1 MKFEELK
8 IILKRLYKEYVKKH
22 LKRILLA
29 LILSIIVAAS
39 TSGIAWLLDPAVKKI
54 FIEQDKIFAWTIP
67 ILIIVAF
74 SSKGLS
80 LYFARVNIIRV
91 GEEVAGA
98 LQKKIASN
106 ILTSDIQ
113 TLDNRHS
120 GKYISNIMYD
130 THHVQS
136 LVSTGVLNLM
146 KDTFSVIALV
156 SLMFYQNWKLALFAI
171 LMMPL
176 AGGLAKSLG
185 KRIGKA
191 TSKAGISSGNLAS
204 FLTEIFKGS
213 RMIRIYQKEEEE
225 NKKAN
230 KVIDDLVEKN
240 IKIGSIMIRAT
251 PIMESLTGFMIA
263 GFIIFSGKLI
273 ASGEL
278 GVNNFFSFLAAMMLA
293 YQPIR
298 SLATINLVAYQGGA
312 AFKRIVDIIDREI
325 KIKEVSNSQK
335 LKLKNS
341 NINFNKISFK
351 YDSTSEQAVK
361 DINIKIKG
369 NTMTAFVGHSGA
381 GKSTIL
387 NLLPRF
393 YDPQEGVIEI
403 DNQNIKEVALSS
415 LRKNLS
421 LVSQDVILFDDTVK
435 NNVAYAKNNA
445 TDEQIVKACKFA
457 AADEFI
463 NKLPNSYNT
472 MIGENGVRLSG
483 GQKQRISI
491 ARAVLKESPIILLD
505 EATSSLDA
513 ESEEIVQNAINN
525 LTKNKTTLV
534 IAHRLSTIH
543 NANKIFV
550 MKSGRIVNSGDHQ
563 FLIKNCEEYQS
574 LYNRQLK

>member
-1 MKFEELK
+1 MKFDELK
-8 IILKRLYKEYVKKH
+8 IILMRLYKEYVRKHIKK
-22 LKRILLA
+22 ILIA
-29 LILSIIVAAS
+29 LVLSLVVAAS

-54 FIEQDKIFAWTIP
+54 FIEQNKVFAWSIP

-80 LYFARVNIIRV
+80 LYFARINIIRV

-98 LQKKIASN
+98 LQKKVANN

-120 GKYISNIMYD
+120 GKYISNVMFD
-130 THHVQS
+130 THHVQN

-156 SLMFYQNWKLALFAI
+156 SLMFYQNWKLAFFAI

-191 TSKAGISSGNLAS
+191 TSKAGVSSGNLAS

-213 RMIRIYQKEEEE
+213 KMIRIYQKENEE
-225 NKKAN
+225 NEKAN

-240 IKIGSIMIRAT
+240 IKIGSVMIRAT
-251 PIMESLTGFMIA
+251 PIMEALTGFMIA
-263 GFIIFSGKLI
+263 GFIIFSGRLI

-298 SLATINLVAYQGGA
+298 SLATINMAAYQGAA
-312 AFKRIVDIIDREI
+312 AFKRISSIIDREI
-325 KIKEVSNSQK
+325 KIKELVNSPK
-335 LKLKNS
+335 LILKDS
-341 NINFNKISFK
+341 NIKFNKVNFK
-351 YDSTSEQAVK
+351 YDTTNEKAVK
-361 DINIKIKG
+361 NVSFNIEG
-369 NTMTAFVGHSGA
+369 NSMAAFVGHSGA
-381 GKSTIL
+381 GKSTII

-393 YDPQEGVIEI
+393 YDPQEGSIEI
-403 DNQNIKEVALSS
+403 DNQNIREVSLSS
-415 LRKNLS
+415 LRKNIS
-421 LVSQDVILFDDTVK
+421 LVSQDVILFDETVK
-435 NNVAYAKNNA
+435 NNIAYAKYGA
-445 TDEQIVKACKFA
+445 SDDEIIKACKFA
-457 AADEFI
+457 ASDEFI
-463 NKLPNSYNT
+463 NKLPNGYDT

-491 ARAVLKESPIILLD
+491 ARAILKESPIILLD

-543 NANKIFV
+543 NADKIFV
-550 MKSGRIVNSGDHQ
+550 LKEGNIINSGNHT
-563 FLIKNCEEYQS
+563 FLINNCEEYKS
-574 LYNRQLK
+574 LYKKQLK

>member
-1 MKFEELK
+1 MQFEELK
-8 IILKRLYKEYVKKH
+8 VLLKKLFNEYVKKH
-22 LKRILLA
+22 IRRILIA
-29 LILSIIVAAS
+29 LVLSIVVAAS

-54 FIEQDKIFAWTIP
+54 FIEQNKLFAWSIP
-67 ILIIVAF
+67 ILIVVAF
-74 SSKGLS
+74 SSKGIS
-80 LYFARVNIIRV
+80 LYFARINIIRV
-91 GEEVAGA
+91 GQEVAGA
-98 LQKKIASN
+98 LQKKIAKN
-106 ILTSDIQ
+106 ILFSDIQ

-120 GKYISNIMYD
+120 GKYISNVMFD
-130 THHVQS
+130 THHVQN

-156 SLMFYQNWKLALFAI
+156 SLMFYQNWKLALFAL

-191 TSKAGISSGNLAS
+191 TSKAGVSSGNLAS
-204 FLTEIFKGS
+204 FLSEIFKGS
-213 RMIRIYQKEEEE
+213 KMIRIYQKEKQE
-225 NKKAN
+225 NEKAN
-230 KVIDDLVEKN
+230 QVIDDLVEKN
-240 IKIGSIMIRAT
+240 IKIGSVMIRAT

-263 GFIIFSGKLI
+263 GFIVFSGKLI

-298 SLATINLVAYQGGA
+298 SLATINMAAYQGAA
-312 AFKRIVDIIDREI
+312 AFKRISKIIDKNIEVKEI
-325 KIKEVSNSQK
+325 DNMPKLILSNSDIK
-335 LKLKNS
+335 
-341 NINFNKISFK
+341 FNNVGFK
-351 YDSTSEQAVK
+351 YDTTKEKAIK
-361 DINIKIKG
+361 DINLSIKG
-369 NTMTAFVGHSGA
+369 NTMAAFVGHSGA
-381 GKSTIL
+381 GKSTII

-393 YDPQEGVIEI
+393 YDPQDGSIEI
-403 DNQNIKEVALSS
+403 DKQNIKNVSLDS

-421 LVSQDVILFDDTVK
+421 MVSQDVVLFDDTIK
-435 NNVAYAKNNA
+435 NNIAYAKDDA
-445 TDEQIVKACKFA
+445 TTEEISRACKFA

-463 NKLPNSYNT
+463 EKLPAGYNT
-472 MIGENGVRLSG
+472 MIGENGIRLSG

-491 ARAVLKESPIILLD
+491 ARAILKESPIILLD

-550 MKSGRIVNSGDHQ
+550 MKNGKIIDSGDHN
-563 FLIKNCEEYQS
+563 FLIENCQEYKS
-574 LYNRQLK
+574 LYKKQLK

>member
-1 MKFEELK
+1 MKFSELK
-8 IILKRLYKEYVKKH
+8 KILKRLYKEYVKKH
-22 LKRILLA
+22 LNRIFLA

-39 TSGIAWLLDPAVKKI
+39 TSSIAWLLDPAVKKI
-54 FIEQDKIFAWTIP
+54 FIEQNKLYAWSIP
-67 ILIIVAF
+67 ILIVVAF
-74 SSKGLS
+74 SSKGIS
-80 LYFARVNIIRV
+80 LYFARIRIIRV
-91 GEEVAGA
+91 GQEVAGS
-98 LQKKIASN
+98 LQKKIANN

-120 GKYISNIMYD
+120 GKYISNIMFD
-130 THHVQS
+130 THNVQN

-191 TSKAGISSGNLAS
+191 TSKAGESSGNLAS

-213 RMIRIYQKEEEE
+213 KMIRIYQQESQE
-225 NKKAN
+225 NLKAN
-230 KVIDDLVEKN
+230 QVIDDLVEKN
-240 IKIGSIMIRAT
+240 IKIGSVMIRAT
-251 PIMESLTGFMIA
+251 PIMEILTGFMIA
-263 GFIIFSGKLI
+263 GFIFFSGKLI

-298 SLATINLVAYQGGA
+298 SLATINMAAYQGAA
-312 AFKRIVDIIDREI
+312 AFKRISNIIDREI
-325 KIKEVSNSQK
+325 KIKELINAPNLV
-335 LKLKNS
+335 LKNS
-341 NINFNKISFK
+341 NIEFKNVGFK
-351 YDSTSEQAVK
+351 YDTTNEKAIK
-361 DINIKIKG
+361 EININIKG
-369 NTMTAFVGHSGA
+369 NSMAAFVGHSGA
-381 GKSTIL
+381 GKSTII

-393 YDPQEGVIEI
+393 YDPQDGVIEI
-403 DNQNIKEVALSS
+403 DGQNIKDVSLSS

-421 LVSQDVILFDDTVK
+421 LVSQDIILFDDTIK
-435 NNVAYAKNNA
+435 NNIAYANPNA
-445 TDEQIVKACKFA
+445 TDDEIMKACEFA
-457 AADEFI
+457 ASDQFI
-463 NKLPNSYNT
+463 NKLPNGYNT
-472 MIGENGVRLSG
+472 KIGENGVRLSG

-491 ARAVLKESPIILLD
+491 ARAILKESPIILLD

-513 ESEEIVQNAINN
+513 ESEEIVQNAISN

-543 NANKIFV
+543 SANMIFV
-550 MKSGRIVNSGDHQ
+550 MKNGKVIDSGNHDL
-563 FLIKNCEEYQS
+563 LINNCEEYKS
-574 LYNRQLK
+574 LYKKQLK

>member
-1 MKFEELK
+1 MKFDELK
-8 IILKRLYKEYVKKH
+8 IILRRLYKEYVKKH
-22 LKRILLA
+22 LKKILIA
-29 LILSIIVAAS
+29 LVLSIIVAAS
-39 TSGIAWLLDPAVKKI
+39 TSSIAWLLDPAVKKI
-54 FIEQDKIFAWTIP
+54 FIEQNKVFTWSIP
-67 ILIIVAF
+67 ILIVIAF

-80 LYFARVNIIRV
+80 LYFARINIIRV

-98 LQKKIASN
+98 LQKKVANN

-120 GKYISNIMYD
+120 GKYISNVMYD
-130 THHVQS
+130 THHVQN

-191 TSKAGISSGNLAS
+191 TSKAGVSSGNLAS

-213 RMIRIYQKEEEE
+213 KMIRIYQKENEE

-230 KVIDDLVEKN
+230 LVIDDLVEKN
-240 IKIGSIMIRAT
+240 IKIGSVIIRAT
-251 PIMESLTGFMIA
+251 PIMEALTGFMIA

-273 ASGEL
+273 SSGEL

-298 SLATINLVAYQGGA
+298 SLATINMAAYQGAA
-312 AFKRIVDIIDREI
+312 AFKRISSIIDREI
-325 KIKEVSNSQK
+325 KIKEIISSPK
-335 LKLKNS
+335 LILKNS
-341 NINFNKISFK
+341 DIKFNDVGFKYETTSEKAIKGISF
-351 YDSTSEQAVK
+351 D
-361 DINIKIKG
+361 IKG
-369 NTMTAFVGHSGA
+369 NSMAAFVGHSGA
-381 GKSTIL
+381 GKSTII

-393 YDPQEGVIEI
+393 YDPQDGSIEI
-403 DNQNIKEVALSS
+403 DGQNIKNVSLSS

-435 NNVAYAKNNA
+435 NNILYAKPGA
-445 TDEQIVKACKFA
+445 SDDEIIEACKFA
-457 AADEFI
+457 ASDEFI
-463 NKLPNSYNT
+463 KKLPKGYDT
-472 MIGENGVRLSG
+472 MIGENGIRLSG

-491 ARAVLKESPIILLD
+491 ARAILKESPIILLD

-543 NANKIFV
+543 NADKIFV
-550 MKSGRIVNSGDHQ
+550 MKSGKIINSGNHSY
-563 FLIKNCEEYQS
+563 LIENCDEYKL
-574 LYNRQLK
+574 LYKKQLK